1 MLTSMAT
8 LSTPTCVRAGA
19 RFGPELD
26 MEVKL
31 ANVVPV
37 SNKKIFLER
46 G

>member
-31 ANVVPV
+31 ADGKSVWDVVPV
-37 SNKKIFLER
+37 SN
-46 G
+46 